1 MEFFL
6 TLHPET
12 IHVLFQNIRFLIT
25 QNPEKEVL
33 ENVDL
38 RIIDDKISEIGDLES
53 GEDEEIVDCSG
64 KILMPGLINTHT
76 HASMSLLRGI
86 SDNKELEDWLQEDI
100 FPAEEAMED
109 EDLLQ
114 GARLACVEM
123 LETGTTCFND
133 MYEGIDLVTEAV
145 EETGIRAVL
154 SRGLFDWDNKGEKRV
169 GEAKEAVKKY
179 SDHEIVTP
187 GIAPHAVYSCSEDL
201 LKKMKK
207 FAEEHGVPYHIHV
220 SETEKE
226 NRDLEADEGVTPTQY
241 LDRHGILDLSVVAA
255 HAAWLSDE
263 DKELFEQKGVN
274 VAHNPAANLKLGSG
288 IAEIPELLDK
298 GVNVALGTDGPA
310 SNNNFNLFEEM
321 KTSALVHKLESPENI
336 DEQQVL
342 DMATINGAKAL
353 GLEDEIGSIEEGKKA
368 DLLIIDFERPELKPF
383 HGEKGLVSNLVF
395 SFTGHPQKVFVN
407 GKTVVDEGRVQG
419 VDRTDLLEKVQE
431 RSEKFE
437 RSEL

>member
-1 MEFFL
+1 MRL
-6 TLHPET
+6 L
-12 IHVLFQNIRFLIT
+12 LKNIDFLIT
-25 QNPEKEVL
+25 QDQDREIL
-33 ENVDL
+33 ENTDL
-38 RIIDDKISEIGDLES
+38 RISGNKIKEIGELEPEK
-53 GEDEEIVDCSG
+53 GEDVLDCSE
-64 KILMPGLINTHT
+64 KLVMPGLINAHT

-100 FPAEEAMED
+100 FPAEEAMDE
-109 EDLLQ
+109 EDLRQ

-123 LETGTTCFND
+123 LESGTTTFND
-133 MYEGIDLVTEAV
+133 MYEGIDQIAEAV

-154 SRGLFDWDNKGEKRV
+154 SRGLFDWDEQGEKRV
-169 GEAKEAVKKY
+169 KEAKEAVEKY
-179 SDHEIVTP
+179 SGHELVTP
-187 GIAPHAVYSCSEDL
+187 GIAPHAVYSCSEEL
-201 LKKMKK
+201 LKEMKK
-207 FAEEHGVPYHIHV
+207 YAEEKNVPYHIHV

-226 NRDLEADEGVTPTQY
+226 NRDHEAEHGLSPTQY
-241 LDRHGILDLSVVAA
+241 LEKHGLLDSSVVAA
-255 HAAWLSDE
+255 HAAWLSEE
-263 DKELFEQKGVN
+263 DKKLFEEKNAN

-288 IAEIPELLDK
+288 IAEIPELLEK

-368 DLLIIDFERPELKPF
+368 DLLVIDLDQTELRPF
-383 HGEKGLVSNLVF
+383 HGRKGLVSNLVF
-395 SFTGHPQKVFVN
+395 SFNGSPEKVYVN
-407 GKTVVDEGRVQG
+407 G
-419 VDRTDLLEKVQE
+419 EKVMDGGKVTGLDREKLFQTVQS

-437 RSEL
+437 RSEI